1 MEIINQEKLSILI
14 QSYKSEF
21 NKYIDQE
28 LYKWRAVA
36 HFQKYWDIDAPDF
49 KEMLNAALNFKE
61 DNLLVGPKYLPKRML
76 NKFCEVDVD
85 LVKKMFVNLFDEN
98 LDLAERIN
106 SFIASSDE
114 LINRYNPE
122 KNHFQDYHAI
132 STYLWLRFPDKYYIY
147 KSSCVTSL
155 VDKLGFDFKKKNK
168 LKGQNV
174 VNVYAIYNQIAETL
188 NADKELQE
196 MLKSSLTQDCYADP
210 MSRTLAVD
218 FGYYLQTYYKGNNSV
233 ESSNPKV
240 WLYAPG
246 EQARM
251 WDECVEMQSIRLGW
265 DYISNLLDFDD
276 KKDIV
281 KALQEAN
288 NNDSSFMNDSL
299 ALWQFAYGMNVG
311 DVVYVKKGINK
322 IIGRGIVESN
332 YGYDES
338 LTTYRHTRKVSW
350 THIGEWECLSERLNI
365 KTLTDITKYP
375 DFVNKLN
382 DLVMGNKEMKT
393 KTPSRWWL
401 NANPKFWTLSGWKAG
416 EEQNYTLYNAN
427 GNKRRIFQNFI
438 DAKEGDTVICY
449 ESTPTKQI
457 LCLAE
462 VSKANDGENIWFKK
476 IESLNNPID
485 FAVIKNIPELQE
497 MEYFVNPN
505 GSFFKLTE
513 DEYQILME
521 IVRENNP
528 LISIDTLKK
537 YSDSDFLNEVY
548 ITSEELQKLKSLL
561 RNKQNIILQGAPGV
575 GKTFTAERLA
585 YTLMGVKD
593 NSRIEMVQFHQNY
606 SYEDFIMGYKPNEA
620 GGFELKQGVFYKF
633 CKKAANS
640 PEKDFF
646 FIIDE
651 INRGNLSKIFG
662 ELLMLIENSYRGK
675 EIKLAYTDELFTVP
689 NNLYIIGMMNTADRS
704 LAMIDYALRRR
715 FSFFEMHPG
724 FDSEGFKNYLA
735 TLSNEKLDLVIKQIQ
750 ALNEVIRKDESL
762 GQGFCIGH
770 SYFCNQTEFSAEWLN
785 NVIKYD
791 IEPMLKEYWFDEVE
805 KYNTQISILRNLLK

>member
-1 MEIINQEKLSILI
+1 MINQEKLSKLI

-21 NKYIDQE
+21 YQYIDQE

-49 KEMLNAALNFKE
+49 KEMLNAALNFKD
-61 DNLLVGPKYLPKRML
+61 DNLLVGPMYFPKRML

-122 KNHFQDYHAI
+122 KNHYQDNRAI
-132 STYLWLRFPDKYYIY
+132 STYLWLKFPDKYYIY

-155 VDKLGFDFKKKNK
+155 VDKLGYDFKKQNK
-168 LKGQNV
+168 LKAQNV
-174 VNVYAIYNQIAETL
+174 VNVYAIYNQVAEAL
-188 NADKELQE
+188 NADRELQE

-218 FGYYLQTYYKGNNSV
+218 FGYYLQTYYIENNSV
-233 ESSNPKV
+233 ESRNPKV

-251 WDECVEMQSIRLGW
+251 WDECVEMKSIRLGW
-265 DYISNLLDFDD
+265 DDISNLLDFED
-276 KKDIV
+276 KNEIV
-281 KALQEAN
+281 KALQEVYSKEN
-288 NNDSSFMNDSL
+288 SSFMNDSL
-299 ALWQFAYGMNVG
+299 ALWQFSREMNVG

-322 IIGRGIVESN
+322 IIGRGIVEGN
-332 YGYDES
+332 YVYEES
-338 LTTYRHTRKVSW
+338 LSTYRHTRKVSW
-350 THIGEWECLSERLNI
+350 THIGEWDCLSERLNI

-382 DLVMGNKEMKT
+382 DLLTGSKNMEQNEYLHDTWDDAIIHVLGDNVDPLKTIDIYNKIEENKFYKT
-393 KTPSRWWL
+393 TGKTPSNTVSAQLTRNRNL
-401 NANPKFWTLSGWKAG
+401 YYESLGDGNYKLSDKGIARYNEILLG
-416 EEQNYTLYNAN
+416 MINNEETENTKDVIN
-427 GNKRRIFQNFI
+427 GN
-438 DAKEGDTVICY
+438 
-449 ESTPTKQI
+449 P
-457 LCLAE
+457 
-462 VSKANDGENIWFKK
+462 
-476 IESLNNPID
+476 
-485 FAVIKNIPELQE
+485 
-497 MEYFVNPN
+497 
-505 GSFFKLTE
+505 
-513 DEYQILME
+513 
-521 IVRENNP
+521 
-528 LISIDTLKK
+528 
-537 YSDSDFLNEVY
+537 YSDSDFLSEVY
-548 ITSEELQKLKSLL
+548 ITSEELKKLKSLL
-561 RNKQNIILQGAPGV
+561 KNKQNIILQGAPGV

-593 NSRIEMVQFHQNY
+593 KSRVEMVQFHQNY

-689 NNLYIIGMMNTADRS
+689 KNLYIIGMMNTADRS

-715 FSFFEMHPG
+715 FSFFELHPG

-735 TLSNEKLDLVIKQIQ
+735 TLSNEKLSLVIDKIKV
-750 ALNEVIRKDESL
+750 LNEIIRKDESL

-785 NVIKYD
+785 NVIEYD

-805 KYNTQISILRNLLK
+805 KYKNQISILRNLLK

>member
-1 MEIINQEKLSILI
+1 MSNTDFRNELYDRFLEKFPVEYLKDMPLEVYTNLNKQDSFCYWLESELYSLGSIWGGS
-14 QSYKSEF
+14 SYKF
-21 NKYIDQE
+21 GIYKYQKKPDNPSVVVSDDE
-28 LYKWRAVA
+28 YAWYKFYGANNRSDAYSIVLDSVIKIA
-36 HFQKYWDIDAPDF
+36 TAAKEGRFTDID
-49 KEMLNAALNFKE
+49 
-61 DNLLVGPKYLPKRML
+61 
-76 NKFCEVDVD
+76 
-85 LVKKMFVNLFDEN
+85 
-98 LDLAERIN
+98 
-106 SFIASSDE
+106 
-114 LINRYNPE
+114 
-122 KNHFQDYHAI
+122 
-132 STYLWLRFPDKYYIY
+132 
-147 KSSCVTSL
+147 
-155 VDKLGFDFKKKNK
+155 
-168 LKGQNV
+168 
-174 VNVYAIYNQIAETL
+174 
-188 NADKELQE
+188 
-196 MLKSSLTQDCYADP
+196 
-210 MSRTLAVD
+210 
-218 FGYYLQTYYKGNNSV
+218 
-233 ESSNPKV
+233 
-240 WLYAPG
+240 
-246 EQARM
+246 
-251 WDECVEMQSIRLGW
+251 
-265 DYISNLLDFDD
+265 
-276 KKDIV
+276 
-281 KALQEAN
+281 
-288 NNDSSFMNDSL
+288 
-299 ALWQFAYGMNVG
+299 
-311 DVVYVKKGINK
+311 
-322 IIGRGIVESN
+322 
-332 YGYDES
+332 
-338 LTTYRHTRKVSW
+338 
-350 THIGEWECLSERLNI
+350 NI
-365 KTLTDITKYP
+365 KTFGDVYKWKIAFLYSNKKLIPIYQRGMIEEVAMKMGYENPKKAKISELQSFLYEKKGDK
-375 DFVNKLN
+375 DFFEYYDYLLSLI
-382 DLVMGNKEMKT
+382 DEMKT
-393 KTPSRWWL
+393 KTPNRWWL

-548 ITSEELQKLKSLL
+548 ITSDELQKLKSLL

-640 PEKDFF
+640 PEKEFF

-689 NNLYIIGMMNTADRS
+689 KNLYIIGMMNTADRS

-724 FDSEGFKNYLA
+724 FDSDGFKNYVA
-735 TLSNEKLDLVIKQIQ
+735 KLSSEKLTLVIDKIK
-750 ALNEVIRKDESL
+750 ALNEVIRDDESL

-770 SYFCNQTEFSAEWLN
+770 SYFCNQTAFSEEWLN
-785 NVIKYD
+785 NVIEYD
-791 IEPMLKEYWFDEVE
+791 IEPMLKEYWFDDVQ
-805 KYNTQISILRNLLK
+805 KYKNQISILRNLLK